1 MPTPNLTFDPDL
13 GRYQNAGGRV
23 ITAAQVRAELDR
35 SLLQTAQRTQ
45 RLGDDLRAG
54 RISLDVWRVEMKSA
68 IKDAHLRS
76 AALAKGGWD
85 RMTPSDL
92 GRVGQLVRD
101 EYRALEQWTEEIK
114 TGLPLDGRLR
124 TRGQLYAQAGR
135 ATFHQVQAVEMTRAG
150 LDLARSVKSAA
161 DHCQECIDEEDAGWR
176 PVSAIIPIGER
187 TCGRNCKCRLE
198 FKRDAA

>member
-1 MPTPNLTFDPDL
+1 MPPPSLTFDPDL
-13 GRYQNAGGRV
+13 GRYHTAGGRV
-23 ITAAQVRAELDR
+23 ITAAQVRAEMDR
-35 SLLQTAQRTQ
+35 SLLKTAQRTQ

-85 RMTPSDL
+85 RMTPSDF

-135 ATFHQVQAVEMTRAG
+135 ATFHQVQAVEMARRG
-150 LDLARSVKSAA
+150 MELERSVLSPA
-161 DHCQECIDEEDAGWR
+161 DHCGQCVSEDRRGWR
-176 PVSAIIPIGER
+176 PIGQMIPIGER
-187 TCGRNCKCRLE
+187 TCGRSCRCTVE
-198 FKRDAA
+198 FKREAA